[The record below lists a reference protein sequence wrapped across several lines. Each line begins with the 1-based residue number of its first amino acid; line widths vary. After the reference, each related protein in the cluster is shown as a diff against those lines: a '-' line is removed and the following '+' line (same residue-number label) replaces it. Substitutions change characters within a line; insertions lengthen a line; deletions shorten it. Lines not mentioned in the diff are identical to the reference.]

1 MDEKRAR
8 VLLSAERSK
17 VESLLEGVTKAGQ
30 QDRMAKTEQ
39 GEDSDRA
46 EPLNAEGVD
55 DAVAAAMRDKLAAL
69 DRAEERL
76 RDHSF
81 GRSIRSG
88 VPIPDERL
96 EADPTAELTVEE
108 AQTKADY

>member
-1 MDEKRAR
+1 MDEERAR
-8 VLLSAERSK
+8 VLLSAERAK
-17 VESLLEGVTKAGQ
+17 VEKLLAGVTRAGQ
-30 QDRMAKTEQ
+30 QDRMAESEQ
-39 GEDSDRA
+39 GETSDRA

-55 DAVAAAMRDKLAAL
+55 DAVAAAMRDKLLAL

-76 RDHSF
+76 RAHTF
-81 GRSIRSG
+81 GSSIRSG

-108 AQTKADY
+108 AAAQT